1 MIIVRVFIKI
11 ILFFNVITLDMGWI
25 DVSRSIR
32 WEFLK
37 IFCWNCNGYFCYFF
51 FYMFLWQC
59 SFIFVFTWNCGAFV
73 EHPRIWIVGSSPGK
87 ASSSSLV
94 IIFVVI
100 VIIIIIILASLLS
113 TIDSFKS
120 ITVILK
126 LVGIPL
132 MMMICYQMTITASQV
147 DCFSW
152 IWMVLN
158 FLWMMF
164 TWSLQSSPFGQ

>member
-1 MIIVRVFIKI
+1 MLIHICIHLKLRRFRRASKNLDRRIITWKGI
-11 ILFFNVITLDMGWI
+11 IIT
-25 DVSRSIR
+25 
-32 WEFLK
+32 
-37 IFCWNCNGYFCYFF
+37 
-51 FYMFLWQC
+51 
-59 SFIFVFTWNCGAFV
+59 
-73 EHPRIWIVGSSPGK
+73 
-87 ASSSSLV
+87 
-94 IIFVVI
+94 FVVI